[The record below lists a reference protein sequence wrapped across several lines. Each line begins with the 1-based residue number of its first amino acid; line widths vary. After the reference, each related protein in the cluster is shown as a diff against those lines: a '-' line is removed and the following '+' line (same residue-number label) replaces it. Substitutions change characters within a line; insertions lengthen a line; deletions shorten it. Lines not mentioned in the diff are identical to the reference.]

1 VGVLAAAGLIALEIM
16 PKRLFEDHANARML
30 AEGFAATPRVQAWP
44 GKTQTNIVL
53 FDVSATGM
61 TGQQISDAL
70 KDRGVLIN
78 PIDAKTMRAVTHYDV
93 TRDQCLTALEALREV
108 VAAG

>member
-1 VGVLAAAGLIALEIM
+1 MCLSSFYASRSLS
-16 PKRLFEDHANARML
+16 
-30 AEGFAATPRVQAWP
+30 
-44 GKTQTNIVL
+44 L

-61 TGQQISDAL
+61 TGQKISARL

-78 PIDAKTMRAVTHYDV
+78 PIDVKTMRAVTHYGV
-93 TRDQCLTALEALREV
+93 TRDQCLTALAALREV